1 MLLKYSWCFLPLV
14 TFPVLNAVNRS
25 RACPEVSMTAFRFFT
40 KNEQKYN
47 YYVVANNLGLLLKSH
62 GLHPGSG
69 TILAK
74 GAIKPAYFKL
84 YFRESQ
90 IIFFNPECN

>member
-1 MLLKYSWCFLPLV
+1 MLLKYSSCFLPLV

-25 RACPEVSMTAFRFFT
+25 RACSEVAMTAFRFFT
-40 KNEQKYN
+40 KNEQKYHF
-47 YYVVANNLGLLLKSH
+47 YVVAKNLGLLFKSH
-62 GLHPGSG
+62 GLHQGPG

-74 GAIKPAYFKL
+74 GAIKSAYFEL

-90 IIFFNPECN
+90 IIFFNA